1 MKKFLIFGF
10 ALCALSSY
18 AQHRPND
25 GNDRNVDVLIER
37 SDYYGISNSQKNKI
51 IALKRQASKDFERI
65 GRDRSIAGYEKG
77 RRKREISIQLQH
89 DIDRILNDSQR
100 YKWSNSHYDNDYY
113 KDRIDDRLDRLE
125 DEYERDIKRIEHR
138 YSYDKNLM
146 KRKKEI
152 RKAEYKR
159 AKERLKNVKDYY

>member
-10 ALCALSSY
+10 ALCTLSSY

-25 GNDRNVDVLIER
+25 GNDRDVEILIER

-65 GRDRSIAGYEKG
+65 GRDRNLSGYEKG
-77 RRKREISIQLQH
+77 RRKREVSIKLQR
-89 DIDRILNDSQR
+89 DIDKILNDSQR
-100 YKWSNSHYDNDYY
+100 YKWSNSHKDDYY

-138 YSYDKNLM
+138 YSYDKELM

-159 AKERLKNVKDYY
+159 AKERLKNVKDFY